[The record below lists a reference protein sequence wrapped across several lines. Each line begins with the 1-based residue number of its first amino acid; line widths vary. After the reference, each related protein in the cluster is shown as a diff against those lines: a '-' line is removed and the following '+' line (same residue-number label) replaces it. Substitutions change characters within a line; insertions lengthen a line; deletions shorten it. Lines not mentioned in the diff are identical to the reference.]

1 MADRHL
7 VDVHVLLVSG
17 TSLLLSKRR
26 DAHGEFD
33 GMWHLPSGKLEAGE
47 SVLEAAC
54 REVAEEIGV
63 RLAASALRHVHTAH
77 VTAPGREPRLGLFFE
92 ARGWEGE
99 PVNREPAKCS
109 ELRWFD
115 LDELPADLIS
125 YPATG
130 IRGYRTGRGL
140 STSGWPAGT
149 GASESSSAPDAD
161 GRAHPR

>member
-1 MADRHL
+1 MAERHP

-47 SVLEAAC
+47 SVLDAAR

-77 VTAPGREPRLGLFFE
+77 VTAPGLEPRLGLFFE
-92 ARGWEGE
+92 ARDWEGE

-115 LDELPADLIS
+115 LDELPVELIS
-125 YPATG
+125 YPAAG
-130 IRGYRTGRGL
+130 IRGYRTGRSL
-140 STSGWPAGT
+140 STPGWPAST
-149 GASESSSAPDAD
+149 GVSGSSRPPEAG
-161 GRAHPR
+161 GRAHRG